1 MRNQGPFSINLAN
14 VKYSLFPCNTS
25 DAYVP
30 ALEFAGES
38 FQINPLD
45 WNIGAV
51 SDEDIEMLALGNQTL
66 VDDVY
71 ATAGSIDDLCISGL
85 IGADLTSI
93 ENLYVIGDVFIK
105 NVSKISPF
113 AVFHLSVFRGV
124 SRAVLGFTSGSGPLT
139 ILSCLWTPSTRRMLI
154 RESLVVHR
162 DVLRRRLWKPCCP
175 VCS

>member
-1 MRNQGPFSINLAN
+1 MEC
-14 VKYSLFPCNTS
+14 SLFPCNTS

-45 WNIGAV
+45 WNLGAV

-105 NVSKISPF
+105 NVSKIFSLRSLPPF
-113 AVFHLSVFRGV
+113 GIQEGLKSCIGIHL
-124 SRAVLGFTSGSGPLT
+124 
-139 ILSCLWTPSTRRMLI
+139 
-154 RESLVVHR
+154 
-162 DVLRRRLWKPCCP
+162 RLWSSDYSVMSLDTINSQNADSRIVSGTP
-175 VCS
+175 